1 MLLIVTA
8 GLLGELENP
17 PLKTSCLIGDI
28 LLGSMLFFLKV
39 LSTKLLSS
47 EFKGGF
53 LAAGVL
59 ALLKCSVT
67 SPVLQQQQLALLIIN
82 RGRDTALWERRSS
95 RRVGGG
101 VRSSCAYPV
110 FATLCNYALHAISGL
125 LIQSLLSVG

>member
-1 MLLIVTA
+1 MKGVKSLHCLDINNSTELL
-8 GLLGELENP
+8 EL
-17 PLKTSCLIGDI
+17 
-28 LLGSMLFFLKV
+28 
-39 LSTKLLSS
+39 
-47 EFKGGF
+47 
-53 LAAGVL
+53 
-59 ALLKCSVT
+59 
-67 SPVLQQQQLALLIIN
+67 QQQLALLIIN

>member
-1 MLLIVTA
+1 M
-8 GLLGELENP
+8 P
-17 PLKTSCLIGDI
+17 SK
-28 LLGSMLFFLKV
+28 KV
-39 LSTKLLSS
+39 SKLAHSHDL
-47 EFKGGF
+47 
-53 LAAGVL
+53 
-59 ALLKCSVT
+59 
-67 SPVLQQQQLALLIIN
+67 QQLALLIIN